1 MLANSGITAN
11 TALLD
16 EFSERQ
22 KKENPALFASRMQ
35 TIKDQGQA
43 MKKAL
48 EAGDLKAVGEIMSTN
63 HKLLAEMEYSH
74 EILDKMCK
82 AALERGALG
91 AKVTG
96 GGRGGYMVSLTP
108 GKELQDKIASAFEK
122 EGHKV
127 IRATIGG
134 S

>member
-1 MLANSGITAN
+1 MTAN

-22 KKENPALFASRMQ
+22 KKENPDLFHSRMQ
-35 TIKDQGQA
+35 LITEQGKELKQ
-43 MKKAL
+43 AL
-48 EAGDLKAVGEIMSTN
+48 EAGDLAHVGKVMTTN

-74 EILDKMCK
+74 EILDKMVEQ
-82 AALERGALG
+82 ALKNGALG
-91 AKVTG
+91 ATVTG

-108 GKELQDKIASAFEK
+108 GKALQEKVASAFDR
-122 EGHKV
+122 EGYKV

-134 S
+134 